1 MIQRLP
7 FRVPAT
13 LALSALAVPAL
24 ADEGMWTFD
33 AFPTATMTAAYGFAP
48 DAAWLDRV
56 RTATA
61 RLTGGCSSSIV
72 SGEGLVL
79 TNHHCVLACE
89 QDLSTPADD
98 LVGTGFLAD
107 DRAHERK
114 CAGQQAE
121 ILATITD
128 VTPKVRAAIGGA
140 TGPALVKAR
149 DAALAGIEDAGCPDR
164 ATTRCQ
170 VVTLYGGG
178 RYALYAFRKYS
189 DVRLVFAPEYA
200 VGQFGGDPDNFNFP
214 RYGLDA
220 SFLRLYEGGRPVA
233 TPQHLAWNPR
243 APVAGEPVFGVGNPG
258 TTQRLFTQAQI
269 AVQRDLALP
278 MRLILASELR
288 GRLVTAMAADPQR
301 ARDAVD
307 ALEGVENGFKANY
320 GQYRSL
326 TDPAFAQKLADAERD
341 LRAKVAADPAVAATI
356 GDPWRDVAG
365 AMTAYRDLYIPYA
378 LLEGRPGW
386 GSGLYLDAVRIVRA
400 AAERAKPNGD
410 RLPAFTDGALPL
422 LGKQLLDDAPVHPWL
437 EQIELEFWFTKVR
450 EYLGADDPR
459 VIALLGKESPQQL
472 AARLVA
478 RTRLGD
484 PAERR
489 RLFEGG
495 AGAVAASDD
504 PLIRLV
510 LATDPQ
516 ARALLATYRAQVEG
530 PVTAAQAKLARAR
543 FVLYAAAVYPD
554 ATFTP
559 RITYGIVRGW
569 SEAGR
574 AVPATTDFAGLYAR
588 ATGADPFAL
597 PPRWIAARGRLDPHA
612 VLDVSTTLDVV
623 GGNSG
628 SPAIARDGSVIGAIF
643 DGNIHSLGGTFGY
656 DPALNR
662 TVVVSAQA
670 VDAALATVYRADTL
684 LAELHAR

>member
-1 MIQRLP
+1 MSYRLT
-7 FRVPAT
+7 RIA
-13 LALSALAVPAL
+13 AALAIASLAAPAA

-33 AFPTATMTAAYGFAP
+33 AFPTAAMTRTYGFAP

-56 RTATA
+56 RAGTA

-72 SGEGLVL
+72 SGTGLVL

-89 QDLSTPADD
+89 QDLSTPSDD
-98 LVGTGFLAD
+98 MVGHGFLAE

-114 CAGQQAE
+114 CPGQQAE
-121 ILATITD
+121 ILTAIAD
-128 VTPKVRAAIGGA
+128 VTGQVRAAIGSA
-140 TGPALVKAR
+140 TGAALVKAR
-149 DAALAGIEDAGCPDR
+149 DAALARIEDAGCPDR

-170 VVTLYGGG
+170 AVTLFGGG
-178 RYALYAFRKYS
+178 RYALYTFRKYS
-189 DVRLVFAPEYA
+189 DVRLVFAPDYA

-220 SFLRLYEGGRPVA
+220 SFLRLYEGGTPVA

-243 APVAGEPVFGVGNPG
+243 APVPGEPVFAVGNPG
-258 TTQRLFTQAQI
+258 TTQRSFTQAQV

-278 MRLILASELR
+278 VRLVLLSEMR
-288 GRLVTAMAADPQR
+288 GRLVTAMAADPQQ
-301 ARDAVD
+301 ARDGVD
-307 ALEGVENGFKANY
+307 ALEGVENSLKAYN

-326 TDPAFAQKLADAERD
+326 TDPVFARTLTDAEQG
-341 LRAKVAADPAVAATI
+341 LRARVAADPTVAKET
-356 GDPWRDVAG
+356 GDPWREVVG
-365 AMTAYRDLYIPYA
+365 AMTAYRELYIPYT
-378 LLEGRPGW
+378 LLEARPGW
-386 GSGLYLDAVRIVRA
+386 GSDLYVDAVRIVRA
-400 AAERAKPNGD
+400 AAERARPNGD
-410 RLPAFTDGALPL
+410 RLPAYTDSALPL
-422 LGKQLLDDAPVHPWL
+422 LAKQLLDDAPVHPWL
-437 EQIELEFWFTKVR
+437 ERIELEFWFSKVR
-450 EYLGADDPR
+450 EYLGTGDPR

-478 RTRLGD
+478 QTRLGD
-484 PAERR
+484 PTERR

-495 AGAVAASDD
+495 AAAVAASTD

-510 LATDPQ
+510 IATDPQ
-516 ARALLATYRAQVEG
+516 ARALLAAYKAQVEG
-530 PVTAAQAKLARAR
+530 PVTAAQARLARAR
-543 FVLYAAAVYPD
+543 FAVFGAAVYPD

-559 RITYGIVRGW
+559 RISYGIVKGW
-569 SEAGR
+569 TEAGR
-574 AVPATTDFAGLYAR
+574 AVPPTTDIAGLYAR

-597 PPRWIAARGRLDPHA
+597 PPRWIAAKSAFDPHTA
-612 VLDVSTTLDVV
+612 LDFSATLDVV

-628 SPAIARDGSVIGAIF
+628 SPAIARDGSVIGAVF

-670 VDAALATVYRADTL
+670 VDAALAKVYRATGL
-684 LAELHAR
+684 LAELHAQ